1 MFTLNRFAPWS
12 DDFAFTYSDNIKEF
26 DTLIIHN
33 PPEAMCF
40 SPVLMHSRK
49 SLQEHIEFIAEQHIK
64 KAIVVAEDI
73 TFLRFCPDLENV
85 RIIPPLS
92 AEKIDYSPIYD
103 MPNLSHLTIQKPEES
118 NFKITFDSERLN
130 GLNYLLVDGWNS
142 DLNLASAKNLKTLI
156 LEGAIALPEL
166 TLK

>member
-1 MFTLNRFAPWS
+1 
-12 DDFAFTYSDNIKEF
+12 
-26 DTLIIHN
+26 
-33 PPEAMCF
+33 MCF